1 MSVRK
6 VGDSFFS
13 DTGLL
18 FLEESFLF
26 DAAYTFVLAVN
37 DLLNEGNSLAQIK
50 GPVLLAKLKKASFEG
65 ITGQVS
71 FNAEG
76 DRLASYQLVN
86 MQPVASWICYSLVCL
101 SCCGLWCYVDVDPP
115 YWMDGLRHDSPPDN
129 LVTCA
134 EGFMT
139 EAGTGMC
146 KRCLAGYYS
155 LGGRGQQCAPC
166 PRGSFT
172 ASTGSVN
179 CTLCAQ
185 GSYAPEV
192 GSSSAASVWQASRIM
207 HY

>member
-1 MSVRK
+1 MRDEGALTQDWQLLGSESTRVTGAPAGFTMDDIPIGFMQFFPVSKGPKFPEFEKLWLKLKADDVIGTDAVSRYNLDKLQVTLDAMSVRK

-86 MQPVASWICYSLVCL
+86 MQPVASWICYSLFV
-101 SCCGLWCYVDVDPP
+101 
-115 YWMDGLRHDSPPDN
+115 
-129 LVTCA
+129 
-134 EGFMT
+134 
-139 EAGTGMC
+139 
-146 KRCLAGYYS
+146 
-155 LGGRGQQCAPC
+155 
-166 PRGSFT
+166 
-172 ASTGSVN
+172 
-179 CTLCAQ
+179 
-185 GSYAPEV
+185 
-192 GSSSAASVWQASRIM
+192 
-207 HY
+207 

>member
-101 SCCGLWCYVDVDPP
+101 SCCGLWCCAVCSCLDLLKLFLLVCCCCCWNMQSVAAWIYGSCLSFFFQRKIKMDPTSDP
-115 YWMDGLRHDSPPDN
+115 TLFAIAFCFVQRALHHATDGPWCRNAVIPNH
-129 LVTCA
+129 A
-134 EGFMT
+134 
-139 EAGTGMC
+139 
-146 KRCLAGYYS
+146 
-155 LGGRGQQCAPC
+155 
-166 PRGSFT
+166 T
-172 ASTGSVN
+172 AK
-179 CTLCAQ
+179 LC
-185 GSYAPEV
+185 S
-192 GSSSAASVWQASRIM
+192 W
-207 HY
+207 